1 MVWAAPA
8 SARRGAGGNGNGLGG
23 AIFNLNGSVALT
35 NSTVA
40 ANTTAVGLGVG
51 GGGIFNTVY
60 DKSTARTASV
70 TLVNTILADSTGGPA
85 DLVTNK
91 PPAVADGGTNLG
103 TAPVDATASNL
114 VELPADP
121 RRSHHHR
128 HPDRRRPPARAP
140 RVQPR
145 AGHGDHDTGGH
156 QSGVQ
161 RRPGHRLSPA
171 ATSAT

>member
-23 AIFNLNGSVALT
+23 AIFNLNGSVTLT

-70 TLVNTILADSTGGPA
+70 TLVNTILADSIGGPA

-103 TAPVDATASNL
+103 TAL
-114 VELPADP
+114 G
-121 RRSHHHR
+121 RRH
-128 HPDRRRPPARAP
+128 
-140 RVQPR
+140 RVQPGR
-145 AGHGDHDTGGH
+145 APSRSAA
-156 QSGVQ
+156 Q
-161 RRPGHRLSPA
+161 PPSPA
-171 ATSAT
+171 PRPPPTPSSGPCSSTAGWGWRP